1 MTPPVNTIVALCVVV
16 AMIVLLGWTARSV
29 RGLVRRRDGVLR
41 VVDELG
47 LGPKQR
53 LVLVELHGKSLL
65 LGVTDAGI
73 ARIDVAGDA

>member
-1 MTPPVNTIVALCVVV
+1 MTQPVNTIVALCVVV

>member
-1 MTPPVNTIVALCVVV
+1 MTPPVNTVVALCVVV

-73 ARIDVAGDA
+73 ARIDVGGDA

>member
-1 MTPPVNTIVALCVVV
+1 MTPPVNTVVALCVVV